1 MRNAIDQ
8 PTYESACG
16 VIVAPGMELGD
27 LCYIPELIV
36 RTTESMLAVIGAD
49 DEKEGSGNGFLR
61 DLYLSL
67 RNYNFDDSQ
76 LLKSLTAF
84 SKENSKHSDFVE
96 TLFEISYDSDKH
108 ELATKFVGS
117 VEKLMEGHKL
127 REKPVE
133 LSSGSGAAAAD
144 AMDIEAPSG
153 SSGRGGRS
161 KRQRT

>member
-1 MRNAIDQ
+1 MYIKE
-8 PTYESACG
+8 ESAE
-16 VIVAPGMELGD
+16 VATWPWPGGCRPGD
-27 LCYIPELIV
+27 MTIKSL
-36 RTTESMLAVIGAD
+36 SAGAD